1 MDIKLYSKVLL
12 NRRISKA
19 IQQLSWNLNQ
29 VEQKYD
35 IDDMTEE
42 DLISLNE
49 FYDNLFKELVEI
61 YKQVKKLDI

>member
-1 MDIKLYSKVLL
+1 MDIKLYSKTLL

-29 VEQKYD
+29 IEQKYD